1 MALLEETLDQVVRL
15 ELLQIDTQD
24 VGFLYKEMKMLK
36 TRVMDEMPKL
46 IRERQQF
53 SAWQC
58 EKCGVVAEKV
68 SSKKLKTFFEK
79 LGKSLTLGQLCLQS
93 KEQILMGDGV
103 GERTFEEC
111 EKWIGETLPKI
122 SPVVIMAFY
131 TRDSIEIPRNS
142 ILGRM
147 MPEIFRLRH

>member
-1 MALLEETLDQVVRL
+1 MVLLEETLDQVVVL

-24 VGFLYKEMKMLK
+24 VGFLDKEIEMLK
-36 TRVMDEMPKL
+36 TRVMDEIPKL

-58 EKCGVVAEKV
+58 EKCDVVAKKV

-79 LGKSLTLGQLCLQS
+79 IGKSLTLGQLCLQS
-93 KEQILMGDGV
+93 KEQILMCGGV

-111 EKWIGETLPKI
+111 EKWVNETLPKI
-122 SPVVIMAFY
+122 SPVVILAFY
-131 TRDSIEIPRNS
+131 TRESIEIPQNS
-142 ILGRM
+142 IIGRM